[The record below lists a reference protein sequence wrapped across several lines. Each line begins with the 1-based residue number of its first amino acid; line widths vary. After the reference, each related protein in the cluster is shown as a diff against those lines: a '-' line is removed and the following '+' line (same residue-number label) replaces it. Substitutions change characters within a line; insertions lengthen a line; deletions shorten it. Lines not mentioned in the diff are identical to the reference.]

1 MRCRETL
8 GTNSETIVEIS
19 KVLALAGN
27 ETRLKIL
34 FWLNEEGELCPCDFA
49 DILEMSGGSG

>member
-1 MRCRETL
+1 M
-8 GTNSETIVEIS
+8 
-19 KVLALAGN
+19 LALAGN